1 MKNILIA
8 TIGTRDLMFQISSG
22 LWYNVGDDRMQDGEI
37 IGEQAEVISD
47 LGFGQTS
54 FRDLTAYLMQNLAL
68 YRDRIKPV
76 ILGKLLNEK
85 AAQLSQIY
93 LIGTDQNL
101 EVGERRRDTLY
112 SCNLIKAWV
121 EHQHQIPVEIV
132 YLGQDGTNPANFDM
146 MFRWWQHAWRN
157 KIVVGANQDLWLC
170 LKGGVGQASE
180 SGRISGLSIHG
191 DRIKFFEF
199 QQNVKQNQKGLP
211 SDYSGPFLGTNY
223 LWDRT
228 QQQALRLLDR
238 FDYAGVEELLS
249 PYFKQDTAGFSNL
262 PTLIKAGIVWNQ
274 GEFDSFFNWAKQ
286 ALSPSEQK
294 RGQMWWW
301 MAYEQAQLGAVRL
314 EQKNTAEAMLHSFRA
329 VEGALW
335 KWAIARFPNS
345 VQDVP
350 NKFSLLLPSIL
361 DDYPCLETR
370 YEKWRGTYQSAQL
383 RGEVLQE
390 LLTAAIPQTTGQ
402 DFQSF
407 WAKDCRDMRNALSH
421 RLGGLSQK
429 EVLEAWGEDINTPA
443 QWEAR
448 ILNCLNL
455 LTGQSFKTLEKA
467 SLFRVIH
474 MQVKSAI
481 EAYETKA

>member
-54 FRDLTAYLMQNLAL
+54 FRDLTAYLLMNIEQ
-68 YRDRIKPV
+68 YRSRIKPV
-76 ILGKLLNEK
+76 ITGKLLTDK
-85 AAQLSQIY
+85 AHDLERVY
-93 LIGTDQNL
+93 LIGTDQAAG
-101 EVGERRRDTLY
+101 VSQRTKDTVHA
-112 SCNLIKAWV
+112 CELIKDWLLHNYQVAT
-121 EHQHQIPVEIV
+121 EIIT
-132 YLGQDGTNPANFDM
+132 LGTQGENPSNFEQ
-146 MFRWWQHAWRN
+146 MFRWWQRAWKEQIKLQPKQ
-157 KIVVGANQDLWLC
+157 KILLC
-170 LKGGVGQASE
+170 LKGCVAQTAE
-180 SGRISGLSIHG
+180 AGRISGLSRYGEEIE
-191 DRIKFFEF
+191 FFDFVQDTES
-199 QQNVKQNQKGLP
+199 NRKGIP
-211 SDYSGPFLGTNY
+211 SGYIGPVLGTNY

-249 PYFKQDTAGFSNL
+249 PYFKQDTAGFSRL
-262 PTLIKAGIVWNQ
+262 PTLIKAGIAWNQ
-274 GEFDSFFNWAKQ
+274 GEFDSFFNWASQ
-286 ALSPSEQK
+286 ALSISEQK
-294 RGQMWWW
+294 RGQTWWW
-301 MAYEQAQLGAVRL
+301 MVYEQAQLGAVRL

-335 KWAIARFPNS
+335 KWAIVRFPND
-345 VQDVP
+345 VQAVP
-350 NKFSLLLPSIL
+350 GKFSLLLPSIL
-361 DDYPCLETR
+361 NDYPHLEIS
-370 YEKWRGTYQSAQL
+370 YGKWKGAYPNAQL

-390 LLTAAIPQTTGQ
+390 LLTAAIPQAAGK

-421 RLGGLSQK
+421 RLGGLSQR
-429 EVLEAWGEDINTPA
+429 EVLEAWGKDIKTPE
-443 QWEAR
+443 QWETR

-455 LTGQSFKTLEKA
+455 LTEQPFKTLEKA

-474 MQVKSAI
+474 MQVRSAI
-481 EAYETKA
+481 EAYETKS

>member
-1 MKNILIA
+1 MKSVLIA
-8 TIGTRDLMFQISSG
+8 TIGTRDLMFQVSSG
-22 LWYNVGDDRMQDGEI
+22 LWYNIGDDRMQDGDI

-47 LGFGQTS
+47 LGFGVITY
-54 FRDLTAYLMQNLAL
+54 RDLTEYLAQNLDL

-85 AAQLSQIY
+85 AAELAKIY
-93 LIGTDQNL
+93 LVGTDQKL
-101 EVGERRRDTLY
+101 EIPERRRDTLH
-112 SCNLIKAWV
+112 SCDLIKAWV

-132 YLGQDGTNPANFDM
+132 YLGQDGTNPANFEV
-146 MFRWWQHAWRN
+146 MFRWWQQVWRS
-157 KIVVGANQDLWLC
+157 KIEVQPEQDVWLC

-199 QQNVKQNQKGLP
+199 QQNVPQNQKGVP
-211 SDYSGPFLGTNY
+211 SDYSGPFVGTNY

-249 PYFKQDTAGFSNL
+249 PYFKQDTAGFRNL
-262 PTLIKAGIVWNQ
+262 PTMLKAGIAWNQ
-274 GEFDSFFNWAKQ
+274 GEFDVFFNRAAQ
-286 ALSPSEQK
+286 ALTASEHK
-294 RGQMWWW
+294 RKQTWWW
-301 MAYEQAQLGAVRL
+301 MAYEQAQLGVVRL

-335 KWAIARFPNS
+335 QWVIATFPKH
-345 VQDVP
+345 VQPIPD
-350 NKFSLLLPSIL
+350 KFSLLLPSIL
-361 DDYPCLETR
+361 DDHPELRSSYT
-370 YEKWRGTYQSAQL
+370 KWRGNYPSAQL

-390 LLTAAIPQTTGQ
+390 LLTVAIPQARGK
-402 DFQSF
+402 DFQAF

-429 EVLEAWGEDINTPA
+429 EVLEAWGQDIRTPE
-443 QWEAR
+443 QWGTR

-455 LTGQSFKTLEKA
+455 LTGQSFKTLEKS
-467 SLFRVIH
+467 SLFCAVH
-474 MQVKSAI
+474 TQVKSAI
-481 EAYETKA
+481 AAYETRA